1 MDEIKQGEQAA
12 EEKTIKEALEAAGEG
27 AAAPEETAKAA
38 RTGEKAGKEK
48 KKKTVGQEIVSW
60 VLTLLAA
67 VVIASLVRYFI
78 FEPVRVDGHS
88 MDSTLADR
96 EVMLVT
102 KPEVLLGRLQR
113 GDVVVVRYPE
123 RYTDASLRL
132 GAPLDI
138 KLSFHTL
145 FVKRLVAL
153 PGDTVA
159 VQGGHLYL
167 NDQLVD
173 EPYVDAEKF
182 GGRDFGRYTLGE
194 NEYFVMGD
202 NRANSNDSR
211 SPAVGPLSGDMIVGH
226 AKLVLLP
233 FGRLRTIH

>member
-1 MDEIKQGEQAA
+1 MDELKQGSAA
-12 EEKTIKEALEAAGEG
+12 ETETRAEKPAEAAQDK
-27 AAAPEETAKAA
+27 KAA
-38 RTGEKAGKEK
+38 KEK
-48 KKKTVGQEIVSW
+48 KKKTVGQEILSW

-67 VVIASLVRYFI
+67 VLIASMIRYFV

-88 MDSTLADR
+88 MDSTLSDS

-102 KPEVLLGRLQR
+102 KPEVLLGKLNR
-113 GDVVVVRYPE
+113 GDVVVVRYPD
-123 RYTDASLRL
+123 RYQDTSLRL

-138 KLSFHTL
+138 KLSVHTL
-145 FVKRLVAL
+145 FVKRLVGL

-173 EPYVDAEKF
+173 EPYIDADKL

-194 NEYFVMGD
+194 NEYFVLGD

-226 AKLVLLP
+226 AKMVLLP
-233 FGRLRTIH
+233 LGKLRVIR